1 MSSFR
6 ASCGQVA
13 GKSFQNLISL
23 LQLLCGIE
31 VNELDVQLKGRAKQE
46 ICWLDIEVGHQHA
59 LAWSNSGRAFA
70 LPELLHA
77 KAGRCSMVS
86 DDTDYLTT
94 FGCLT
99 LFSSIASVCNAFRS
113 LPGLDDTCGS

>member
-86 DDTDYLTT
+86 DDTEYLDHVRMLDP
-94 FGCLT
+94 FQQHCL
-99 LFSSIASVCNAFRS
+99 CMQR
-113 LPGLDDTCGS
+113 LPVFAGT